1 MKTQREIEER
11 LAQSG
16 EPIVIETLRW
26 VLKSSPCPFCESPQ
40 RRQLEIQLRNRE
52 VGPNIV
58 EVRNGWPEGTCDNH
72 MDNHLEFD
80 PEEASHVEKMRE
92 ESINTLDMAEG
103 LVRRL
108 VGWLDE
114 LEVLKAQDGISS
126 EWVADATKLVGQ
138 ANTSLKLVGQ
148 LKKEIGV
155 DSQLLLAENRM
166 NYFMRQLVNTLE
178 PHPELLDQVELHMAS
193 LKGPTHTV
201 VDVEWEDIE

>member
-1 MKTQREIEER
+1 
-11 LAQSG
+11 
-16 EPIVIETLRW
+16 
-26 VLKSSPCPFCESPQ
+26 
-40 RRQLEIQLRNRE
+40 
-52 VGPNIV
+52 
-58 EVRNGWPEGTCDNH
+58 
-72 MDNHLEFD
+72 
-80 PEEASHVEKMRE
+80 
-92 ESINTLDMAEG
+92 MAEG

-166 NYFMRQLVNTLE
+166 NDFMRQLVNTLE
-178 PHPELLDQVELHMAS
+178 PHPDLLDQVELHMAS
-193 LKGPTHTV
+193 LKSPKHTI
-201 VDVEWEDIE
+201 VDVEWEDA